1 MKAFRGFG
9 GRREGGREGGGKR
22 GLKKEEKDE
31 KRVKQMLC
39 FCFCLS
45 CLGRTFDVVY
55 RVDQREEINTNIF
68 AV

>member
-9 GRREGGREGGGKR
+9 GGREGGRGEKGV
-22 GLKKEEKDE
+22 KKEEKDE